1 MTRPR
6 ARRRPPGGRAVKVRA
21 AWLLATCALASEVAA
36 QAPPPDSARS
46 APGQVAHAL
55 GRPVLA
61 GGGPI
66 SVPPPPPDAKPGASN
81 APTSAGTAPAGA
93 SGTGGAA
100 GEAGGA
106 GGAARGDGTGA
117 GATPAGATSA
127 GAGATSAGAGATSA
141 GAGATSTGAATAG
154 VTAGATSAGAATGAT
169 SAGATPAGAA
179 KDDPV
184 ARLKREL
191 PFDISLGA
199 LFYQIIPVRK
209 ADSSA
214 TAMHFSYLT
223 VEKRIGPSLFHIEA
237 RFRDRKFRPFYDS
250 NVWLVESYA
259 QFDTP
264 QKVALKFGKI
274 TRRFGIHSDRTLV
287 GNVEEFNGL
296 KYNRDL
302 GLSVEGKPALG
313 SDLKVDYALQYFP
326 LDGGTN
332 TAYID
337 RGTIS
342 VEGGGREKHIFNAR
356 IVPTLALSSA
366 TSLELGASAQDL
378 EANLPEGPYR
388 VRRVNAEAT
397 LQGSWAALYG
407 EITRQWGRST
417 SSYPLPGGSSDHL
430 YVLAGVELKAKALSA
445 HANYSAVRYLD
456 VGVQDH
462 ELLQNVV
469 LDVSPLFF
477 AVEHWWLFQRR
488 GAGVPGSN
496 RTDAHSVALF
506 FGALF

>member
-1 MTRPR
+1 GATTRVM
-6 ARRRPPGGRAVKVRA
+6 A
-21 AWLLATCALASEVAA
+21 
-36 QAPPPDSARS
+36 
-46 APGQVAHAL
+46 
-55 GRPVLA
+55 
-61 GGGPI
+61 
-66 SVPPPPPDAKPGASN
+66 
-81 APTSAGTAPAGA
+81 AGA
-93 SGTGGAA
+93 A
-100 GEAGGA
+100 
-106 GGAARGDGTGA
+106 
-117 GATPAGATSA
+117 
-127 GAGATSAGAGATSA
+127 
-141 GAGATSTGAATAG
+141 AG
-154 VTAGATSAGAATGAT
+154 VTA
-169 SAGATPAGAA
+169 AGATPAGAA
-179 KDDPV
+179 GATLAAAEKDDLV

-191 PFDISLGA
+191 PFEISLGA
-199 LFYQIIPVRK
+199 LFYQIIPLRE
-209 ADSSA
+209 ADTSA

-223 VEKRIGPSLFHIEA
+223 VEKRVGPALFHLEA
-237 RFRDRKFRPFYDS
+237 RFRDRRFRPFYDS

-259 QFDTP
+259 RLDAP

-274 TRRFGIHSDRTLV
+274 ARRFGIHSDRTLV

-302 GLSVEGKPALG
+302 GLSVEGKRELG
-313 SDLKVDYALQYFP
+313 PDLKVDYALQYFP

-332 TAYID
+332 TAYVD

-342 VEGGGREKHIFNAR
+342 VEGGGREKHIFNGRVAP
-356 IVPTLALSSA
+356 VLALSEA

-407 EITRQWGRST
+407 EVTRQWGRST
-417 SSYPLPGGSSDHL
+417 SSYPLPGGSADHL
-430 YVLAGVELKAKALSA
+430 YGLVGVEFKAKALAA
-445 HANYSAVRYLD
+445 HVNYSAVRYLD
-456 VGVQDH
+456 VGVEDH
-462 ELLQNVV
+462 ELLQNIV

-488 GAGVPGSN
+488 GAGVPGSS